1 MCISKCVIW
10 SLGQGGGARGIME
23 LMILD
28 DVMRAITL
36 LTKEQ
41 DLLKNSP
48 LGKFLDITKDQEN
61 QDIFKEL
68 QHRTEFKN
76 LLENIRNPIHPTDIF
91 DMITGMPTKLLDGHY
106 IV

>member
-1 MCISKCVIW
+1 M
-10 SLGQGGGARGIME
+10 GQGGGARGIME

-28 DVMRAITL
+28 DIMRAITL

-41 DLLKNSP
+41 DLLINSP
-48 LGKFLDITKDQEN
+48 LGKFLDIDKSMEN

-76 LLENIRNPIHPTDIF
+76 LLENIQNPIHPTDIF
-91 DMITGMPTKLLDGHY
+91 DMITGMPT
-106 IV
+106 